1 MKRKAIKFVIP
12 AISICIFFILIK
24 LINSGLDNWINAV
37 FEEFSQLE
45 IHEQTNKKVKVIHER
60 RMYNVRE
67 NGNIVYV
74 EFEDGTKNS
83 IRAESLS
90 KSEHVLIKDI
100 LLPGNYIMKDS
111 NSNILFLIKG
121 EPFDTLKFRLLPS
134 FQ

>member
-37 FEEFSQLE
+37 FEEFPQLE
-45 IHEQTNKKVKVIHER
+45 THEQINKKVKVIHER
-60 RMYNVRE
+60 TRNNVRE
-67 NGNIVYV
+67 NGSIVYV
-74 EFEDGTKNS
+74 EFEDGTKKS
-83 IRAESLS
+83 IRVVGLS
-90 KSEHVLIKDI
+90 NSDELIKE
-100 LLPGNYIMKDS
+100 LLFPGNFILKDS
-111 NSNILFLIKG
+111 NSNTLFLIKG